1 MKIAEVDLLKESTYQ
16 TPCGTIH
23 YWSSILSLDTTTL
36 VFLPG
41 LTADHRLFDKQ
52 VAYFDGKYN
61 IIVWDAPAHASSWP
75 FRFEFDLFD
84 KAKWLNG
91 ILEKEEIIEGYE
103 VRINQLKLGYHITA
117 FINLEVAPVQKQE
130 FYPFIKSCPNVVEC
144 NCVTGNYSMLLKVMF
159 PSTMELD
166 TFIGQLQ
173 KFGRTSTQIV
183 FSTPVA
189 PRGIDVNQEMPTD
202 N

>member
-1 MKIAEVDLLKESTYQ
+1 MNLIE
-16 TPCGTIH
+16 
-23 YWSSILSLDTTTL
+23 
-36 VFLPG
+36 
-41 LTADHRLFDKQ
+41 
-52 VAYFDGKYN
+52 
-61 IIVWDAPAHASSWP
+61 
-75 FRFEFDLFD
+75 
-84 KAKWLNG
+84 

-117 FINLEVAPVQKQE
+117 FINLEVAPVQKPE

-144 NCVTGNYSMLLKVMF
+144 NCVTGTYSMLLKVVF

-189 PRGIDVNQEMPTD
+189 PRGIDVNAEMPAD
-202 N
+202 E

>member
-1 MKIAEVDLLKESTYQ
+1 MKDEVK
-16 TPCGTIH
+16 
-23 YWSSILSLDTTTL
+23 
-36 VFLPG
+36 
-41 LTADHRLFDKQ
+41 
-52 VAYFDGKYN
+52 
-61 IIVWDAPAHASSWP
+61 
-75 FRFEFDLFD
+75 
-84 KAKWLNG
+84 
-91 ILEKEEIIEGYE
+91 
-103 VRINQLKLGYHITA
+103 INQLKLGYHITA
-117 FINLEVAPVQKQE
+117 FINLEVAPVQKPD